1 MNAFK
6 NTIGTTLKQSKHL
19 LEMGLSPV
27 TADGTLRKLSNDTYV
42 FEALPFCDFVDG
54 IAEDALGNSYI
65 PAWSLARLVAIAF
78 DQNGP
83 DSVIHL
89 YRHSDPFAD
98 VIGFLDYQ
106 IERGLIKAEYLK
118 Q

>member
-1 MNAFK
+1 MGKFINVSQVCT
-6 NTIGTTLKQSKHL
+6 NDEQSKQL
-19 LEMGLSPV
+19 LKMGLNPDS
-27 TADGTLRKLSNDTYV
+27 ADMYLHLYRIDT
-42 FEALPFCDFVDG
+42 EG
-54 IAEDALGNSYI
+54 IAHYMSYPRVRKGVGLL

-89 YRHSDPFAD
+89 YRHSDPFED

-106 IERGLIKAEYLK
+106 IEAGHIKAEYLK
-118 Q
+118 

>member
-1 MNAFK
+1 MGKFIIDSQICTNEE
-6 NTIGTTLKQSKHL
+6 QSKRL
-19 LEMGLSPV
+19 LKMGLNPDSADMAMHLCYV
-27 TADGTLRKLSNDTYV
+27 DMEGTAYYRPYPIGYRCTGV
-42 FEALPFCDFVDG
+42 
-54 IAEDALGNSYI
+54 

-89 YRHSDPFAD
+89 YRHSDPFED

-118 Q
+118 